1 MATPRQMFDHTL
13 DAIKGWFHMAAL
25 DYTAKLSSNVTV
37 TTVYAGRCVHL
48 NASGEF
54 ELGCLGSQ
62 VPIFL
67 LQNSDDNDVS
77 NTGGTTWYPIGP
89 TGTVTGLVALGAY
102 ELETTEFDS
111 AQTYAPNQF
120 LRCKSSLNN
129 NADGGLLT
137 NQSVVTLENSSALSS
152 STNPTAVVGVVSR
165 GVRKRQ
171 SDRNNVLAFWPTYK
185 PGKTGY

>member
-25 DYTAKLSSNVTV
+25 DYTAKLSSDVTV

-48 NASGEF
+48 NATGEF
-54 ELGCLGSQ
+54 ELGCTGSQ
-62 VPIFL
+62 MPIFI

-89 TGTVTGLVALGAY
+89 TGVITGLVAKGSY
-102 ELETTEFDS
+102 ELETTEFDT
-111 AQTYAPNQF
+111 ARTYAPNDF
-120 LRCKSSLNN
+120 LRCKSSSNSST
-129 NADGGLLT
+129 DGGLLT
-137 NQSVVTLENSSALSS
+137 NNGVVTLENSSALSS

-185 PGKTGY
+185 PGKSGY

>member
-25 DYTAKLSSNVTV
+25 DYTAKLSSDVTV

-48 NASGEF
+48 NATGEF
-54 ELGCLGSQ
+54 ELGCQGSQ
-62 VPIFL
+62 MPIFI

-89 TGTVTGLVALGAY
+89 TGVITGLVAKGSY
-102 ELETTEFDS
+102 ELETTEFDT
-111 AQTYAPNQF
+111 ARTYAPNDF
-120 LRCKSSLNN
+120 LRCKSSSNSS
-129 NADGGLLT
+129 ADGGLLT
-137 NQSVVTLENSSALSS
+137 NNGVVTLENSSSLSS

-185 PGKTGY
+185 PGKSGY

>member
-1 MATPRQMFDHTL
+1 
-13 DAIKGWFHMAAL
+13 MAAL
-25 DYTAKLSSNVTV
+25 DYTAKLSSDVTV

-48 NASGEF
+48 NATGEF
-54 ELGCLGSQ
+54 ELGCTGSQ
-62 VPIFL
+62 MPIFI

-89 TGTVTGLVALGAY
+89 TGVITGLVAKGSY
-102 ELETTEFDS
+102 ELETTEFDT
-111 AQTYAPNQF
+111 ARTYAPNDF
-120 LRCKSSLNN
+120 LRCKSSSNSS
-129 NADGGLLT
+129 ADGGLLT
-137 NQSVVTLENSSALSS
+137 NNSVVTLENSSALSG

>member
-1 MATPRQMFDHTL
+1 MPNPRQMFDHTL
-13 DAIKGWFHMAAL
+13 DAIKGWFQMAAL

-111 AQTYAPNQF
+111 AYTYAPNDF
-120 LRCKSSLNN
+120 LRCKSSSNSST
-129 NADGGLLT
+129 DGGLLT
-137 NQSVVTLENSSALSS
+137 KNGVTTLENSTSLGAG
-152 STNPTAVVGVVSR
+152 TNPTAVVGVVSR

-171 SDRNNVLAFWPTYK
+171 SDRNNVLAFWPIYK
-185 PGKTGY
+185 PGETGY

>member
-25 DYTAKLSSNVTV
+25 DFTAKLSSNVTV

-48 NASGEF
+48 NSDGEF
-54 ELGCLGSQ
+54 ELGATGSQ
-62 VPIFL
+62 MPIFL
-67 LQNSDDNDVS
+67 LQNSDDNDVGNS
-77 NTGGTTWYPIGP
+77 GGTRWYPVGP
-89 TGTVTGLVALGAY
+89 TGAITGLVAKGSY

-111 AQTYAPNQF
+111 GNTYAPNDL
-120 LRCKSSLNN
+120 LRCKSSSNSST
-129 NADGGLLT
+129 DGGLLT
-137 NQSVVTLENSSALSS
+137 NASVVTLENSTSLGAG
-152 STNPTAVVGVVSR
+152 TNPTAIVGVVSR

-171 SDRNNVLAFWPTYK
+171 SDRNNVLAFWPIYK